1 MTSFFLPL
9 SSKQETI
16 WSQQMALS
24 LLQDVGGFK
33 VGVVVA
39 ETLLHSKM
47 ARTIMKDAILDMAE

>member
-1 MTSFFLPL
+1 
-9 SSKQETI
+9 
-16 WSQQMALS
+16 MALS